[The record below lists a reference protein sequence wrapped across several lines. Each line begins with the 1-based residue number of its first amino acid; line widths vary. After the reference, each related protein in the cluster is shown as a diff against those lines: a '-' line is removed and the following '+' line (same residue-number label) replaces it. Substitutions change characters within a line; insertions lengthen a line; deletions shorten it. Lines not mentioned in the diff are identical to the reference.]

1 MMPDEPIKH
10 PEAARLTR
18 EAFEATGVKT
28 HEDFVALTHGA
39 ISLRSFRYWLAGA
52 RPLGGVEALVL
63 RELARGW
70 RPQAL

>member
-1 MMPDEPIKH
+1 MADEAIKH
-10 PEAARLTR
+10 PETARLTR
-18 EAFEATGVKT
+18 EAYDATGVKT
-28 HEDFVALTHGA
+28 HEEFLALTGGA

-70 RPQAL
+70 RPQL